1 MKIEKKYAGKW
12 IAIKNSKVIDSEK
25 TLTKLT
31 KKVEKRIDK
40 KSLRFTLVPNG
51 LIAG

>member
-1 MKIEKKYAGKW
+1 MKIDKKYSGKW
-12 IAIKNSKVIDSEK
+12 IAIKNNKVIESGT
-25 TLTKLT
+25 TLTKLN

-40 KSLRFTLVPNG
+40 GTLRFTLVPNG

>member
-12 IAIKNSKVIDSEK
+12 IAIKNSKIIDSGK
-25 TLTKLT
+25 TLNALT
-31 KKVEKRIDK
+31 KKVAERKDQK
-40 KSLRFTLVPNG
+40 KLHFTLVPNG

>member
-1 MKIEKKYAGKW
+1 MKIEKKYLGKW
-12 IAIKNSKVIDSEK
+12 IAIKNEKVIESEK

-31 KKVEKRIDK
+31 KKIEKRTDK
-40 KSLRFTLVPNG
+40 STLRFTLVPNG